1 MCSKLCWKWYPSNW
15 NATWHRAEFVK
26 ELEEKG
32 LSQPTVLLQFELRT
46 SGISKLVKKEAIV
59 EEMVNVTEEIE
70 IDDDDQDSDE
80 QEEVPITV
88 AEGEKEA
95 NTTTKEEKK
104 QM

>member
-1 MCSKLCWKWYPSNW
+1 M
-15 NATWHRAEFVK
+15 
-26 ELEEKG
+26 EENE
-32 LSQPTVLLQFELRT
+32 LSQPTVLLQFELST
-46 SGISKLVKKEAIV
+46 SGISKLVKNEAIV

-70 IDDDDQDSDE
+70 INDDDQDSDE

>member
-1 MCSKLCWKWYPSNW
+1 M
-15 NATWHRAEFVK
+15 ED
-26 ELEEKG
+26 KG
-32 LSQPTVLLQFELRT
+32 LSQPTVLLQFELST
-46 SGISKLVKKEAIV
+46 SGISKLVKNEAII
-59 EEMVNVTEEIE
+59 EEMVKVIEEIE

-88 AEGEKEA
+88 AEEEKEE